1 MTRRKGRGIG
11 SFARAGLLLGL
22 CAFAALLAAGCNET
36 VIDTTKIE
44 EQVQSDLEKSLPTR
58 TDLQK
63 ELGIRADTK
72 VESVDC
78 PSNVEVK
85 AGNTFVCKISFA
97 NGVEGT
103 EKFEIVDDKADVHQ
117 VSSLEPAGGGNE

>member
-1 MTRRKGRGIG
+1 MTRLHGFPG
-11 SFARAGLLLGL
+11 A
-22 CAFAALLAAGCNET
+22 AALLCLAAILAVGCGGT

-44 EQVQSDLEKSLPTR
+44 EQVKSDLEGSLPTR

-63 ELGIRADTK
+63 KLGIEADEK
-72 VESVDC
+72 IAAVDC
-78 PSNVEVK
+78 DSDVEVK
-85 AGNTFVCKISFA
+85 AGNTFDCKVSFA

-103 EKFEIVDDKADVHQ
+103 ETFEIVNDKADVHQ